1 MSATRQFSGCWPTNG
16 LVERAAHTYLPRM
29 TETILFAIILIPC
42 LIIAI
47 VFHEV
52 AHGWTAL
59 ALGDPTAKE
68 RRRLSLNPLRHV
80 DPVGTLFVPG
90 AMLLLGGPVFG
101 WAKPVPVIK
110 GRLNNPR
117 FGMMAVGAA
126 GPAMNFFLAAGGAV
140 LLGLVAQF
148 LAGPATEAGAMI
160 VRVLTT
166 FILINIFL
174 ALFNLLPIPPFDGSH
189 IVEGLLPPSAARIY
203 EKARPAGMLLFFG
216 IVALSWFAPE
226 LGVVENLVGPPV
238 TWAMER
244 YLDLARF
251 IAGE

>member
-1 MSATRQFSGCWPTNG
+1 
-16 LVERAAHTYLPRM
+16 
-29 TETILFAIILIPC
+29 
-42 LIIAI
+42 
-47 VFHEV
+47 
-52 AHGWTAL
+52 
-59 ALGDPTAKE
+59 
-68 RRRLSLNPLRHV
+68 
-80 DPVGTLFVPG
+80 
-90 AMLLLGGPVFG
+90 
-101 WAKPVPVIK
+101 
-110 GRLNNPR
+110 
-117 FGMMAVGAA
+117 
-126 GPAMNFFLAAGGAV
+126 
-140 LLGLVAQF
+140 
-148 LAGPATEAGAMI
+148 MI

-251 IAGE
+251 FAGE